1 MSERSTT
8 EDFVARHETVRAEA
22 FGSRTSELQAHQ
34 DLLPPKMRKEL
45 AAAAARLAPQ
55 PQAVPKEKWARLA
68 QASLR
73 RPSSLGFVALHGTEE
88 LSEIL
93 TGARTTAGRSGKLL
107 RSWEARG
114 LVRAYETSGHGRKPF
129 LTGLEIPLVTEAA
142 LWLVER
148 RFSAYA
154 SSWDGGAPMGQAQ
167 ALAIASHAL
176 SVGEYPPPIY
186 LRHEAE
192 AYLTA
197 RRSSSPAIPARGRP
211 RRR

>member
-1 MSERSTT
+1 MSARGTT
-8 EDFVARHETVRAEA
+8 QEFAARHETVRAEA
-22 FGSRTSELQAHQ
+22 FGSRTRELDAYQ

-45 AAAAARLAPQ
+45 ASAAARLAPQ
-55 PQAVPKEKWARLA
+55 PQAAPKEKWSRLT

-73 RPSSLGFVALHGTEE
+73 KASSLGFVAVHGTEE

-93 TGARTTAGRSGKLL
+93 TGSRTSAGRSGKLL

-142 LWLVER
+142 LWLVDR

-154 SSWDGGAPMGQAQ
+154 SSGDGGAPMTQSQ
-167 ALAIASHAL
+167 ALAIACAAL
-176 SVGEYPPPIY
+176 SDGEYPPPIY
-186 LRHEAE
+186 RRHEARALLE
-192 AYLTA
+192 SQRRNVGTTA
-197 RRSSSPAIPARGRP
+197 TSS
-211 RRR
+211 